1 MLKRILLFAS
11 LGVVLLL
18 AACSTP
24 STPTLSSTQTS
35 APSPLPSE
43 TTLPAQSPTSTEITT
58 SPAATASSVTSFP
71 DPANYQWSQVT
82 SGLAFPVAVT
92 NAGDGSGRI
101 FILEKKGLVRVLS
114 EGQLQAAPFLD
125 IRDRAGSKGSEQGLL
140 GLAFHPDFKKNGF
153 FYVDYTN
160 TNGDTT
166 ISRFSAV
173 PSAAPADQI
182 ADPASEKILLT
193 IQQPF
198 ANHNGGHILFGPD
211 GMLWIGMGDGGSGG
225 DPNGNGQSLQTL
237 LGKILRIDVNNGDT
251 YTDPPTNPFAAG
263 GGLPEIWAYGLRNPW
278 GFSFDAQAG
287 DLFIADVGQDQ
298 WEEVDYLPVGFSA
311 IPANFGWNIKEG
323 THPYKET
330 ASPPA
335 NLIDPV
341 FEYSHDLGCSVTGGG
356 VYRGKNLPD
365 FNGIYLYGD
374 YCAGT
379 IWGLI
384 HQADGSWQNQKL
396 FETGLKITGF
406 GTDENGDIY
415 FASGQGGLF
424 ELMAK

>member
-1 MLKRILLFAS
+1 MLKQPLFIAS
-11 LGVVLLL
+11 LGVLLL
-18 AACSTP
+18 AACSSP
-24 STPTLSSTQTS
+24 ATPTLTNTQTF

-43 TTLPAQSPTSTEITT
+43 TTLPAQSPTNTQIAITPTVPVT
-58 SPAATASSVTSFP
+58 SVPSFP
-71 DPANYQWSQVT
+71 DTANFQWSQIA
-82 SGLAFPVAVT
+82 SGLAFPVALS

-114 EGQLQAAPFLD
+114 NGQLLAIPFLD

-140 GLAFHPDFKKNGF
+140 GIAFHPDFKQNGF

-160 TNGDTT
+160 NNGDTT
-166 ISRFSAV
+166 ISRFSAD
-173 PSAAPADQI
+173 PSAAPADQV
-182 ADPASEKILLT
+182 ADAGSEKILLT
-193 IQQPF
+193 VKQPF

-211 GMLWIGMGDGGSGG
+211 GMLYIGMGDGGSGG

-237 LGKILRIDVNNGDT
+237 LGKILRIDVNND
-251 YTDPPTNPFAAG
+251 DPYAIPPGNPFASG
-263 GGLPEIWAYGLRNPW
+263 GGLAEIWAYGLRNPW
-278 GFSFDAQAG
+278 AFSFDAQTG

-298 WEEVDYLPVGFSA
+298 WEEIDFLPAGFA
-311 IPANFGWNIKEG
+311 EVPANFGWNIKEG

-335 NLIDPV
+335 DLIDPV
-341 FEYSHDLGCSVTGGG
+341 FEYSHDLGCSITGGG
-356 VYRGKNLPD
+356 VYRGKNLPA
-365 FNGIYLYGD
+365 FNGIYIYAD

-384 HQADGSWQNQKL
+384 HQADGSWQNQTL

-406 GTDENGDIY
+406 GTDESGEIY
-415 FASGQGGLF
+415 FVTQEDGVF
-424 ELMAK
+424 ELAAK

>member
-1 MLKRILLFAS
+1 MLKRALLVTS
-11 LGVVLLL
+11 LSVIIML
-18 AACSTP
+18 AACSSP
-24 STPTLSSTQTS
+24 STPTLGSTQTS

-43 TTLPAQSPTSTEITT
+43 TSLPTQSPTNTQVVNT
-58 SPAATASSVTSFP
+58 PAEPASSVASFP
-71 DPANYQWSQVT
+71 DPANFQWAQVAN
-82 SGLAFPVAVT
+82 GLAFPVALS

-114 EGQLQAAPFLD
+114 NGQLLATAFLD

-140 GLAFHPDFKKNGF
+140 GIAFHPNFKQNGF

-166 ISRFSAV
+166 ISRFYAD
-173 PSAAPADQI
+173 PSTTAADQV

-193 IQQPF
+193 VKQPF

-211 GMLWIGMGDGGSGG
+211 GMLYIGMGDGGSGG

-237 LGKILRIDVNNGDT
+237 LGKILRIDVNTGDP
-251 YTDPPTNPFAAG
+251 YAIPPNNPFAAG

-278 GFSFDAQAG
+278 SFSFDAQTG
-287 DLFIADVGQDQ
+287 DLFIADVGQDK
-298 WEEVDYLPVGFSA
+298 WEEIDYLPAEFTAV
-311 IPANFGWNIKEG
+311 PANFGWNIKEG
-323 THPYKET
+323 THPYKEV

-341 FEYSHDLGCSVTGGG
+341 YEYSHDLGCSITGGG
-356 VYRGKNLPD
+356 VYRGKSLTA
-365 FNGIYLYGD
+365 FNGIYLYAD

-384 HQADGSWQNQKL
+384 HQADGSWQNKDL

-406 GTDENGDIY
+406 GTDENGELY
-415 FASGQGGLF
+415 FVTQEGGVF
-424 ELMAK
+424 ELAAK